1 MARTPSKVVKSIP
14 ASETGSMVTCFTK
27 PNESGD
33 KYLITQNPLKAQ
45 FTLWKCLENGFE
57 RISTSNNPLGFDDK
71 IPYEM

>member
-14 ASETGSMVTCFTK
+14 TSETGSMVTCFTK

-57 RISTSNNPLGFDDK
+57 KISTSNNPLDLNKK
-71 IPYEM
+71 IPYEI